1 LLLAD
6 LIPRAVHNHYHP
18 YLNCRRHQHYLQYR
32 FALKIFSFWLLR
44 RLGAVG
50 MGVHHQDQCFRLIDC
65 QRIFQSMKCWNEEN
79 RRVNKHYQENILAS
93 YFTPK
98 KKHYAA
104 VSCVLWEVRR
114 NLHPKC
120 LIFFVE
126 KNFKNCLFPIHSAC
140 TRAFLYFAWYFFMSN
155 RIYFIILQTHA
166 ICNTDHSTV
175 LTQNKNVLK

>member
-1 LLLAD
+1 MHSCNCTPLKERFNYLNTPTVELIKKTFSYLSTNDYLLLAD

-18 YLNCRRHQHYLQYR
+18 YLNRRRHQHYLQYQ
-32 FALKIFSFWLLR
+32 FALKIFFFWLLR

-98 KKHYAA
+98 KNIMQLLA
-104 VSCVLWEVRR
+104 VYY
-114 NLHPKC
+114 
-120 LIFFVE
+120 E
-126 KNFKNCLFPIHSAC
+126 KSEE
-140 TRAFLYFAWYFFMSN
+140 
-155 RIYFIILQTHA
+155 
-166 ICNTDHSTV
+166 ICI
-175 LTQNKNVLK
+175 QNV